1 MLLKKTYL
9 LFALNALECSLNSFC
24 FHILWMR
31 LNSSLWSTTKLK
43 LNQLNF
49 TLKINLNY
57 LSSLCY
63 SEPFYLKF
71 QSLWPSP
78 FYCVNSM
85 CRFPLWSQSS
95 EWSQY
100 DAYFFV
106 SCFIRIEFL
115 FPLTLLLIDFCRK
128 AWRMVP
134 IDFISTL
141 LLRLTKLRIWFSMG
155 IATKILA
162 L

>member
-1 MLLKKTYL
+1 MLLEKTHL
-9 LFALNALECSLNSFC
+9 LFVLNELECSLNSFC
-24 FHILWMR
+24 SHIRWIR
-31 LNSSLWSTTKLK
+31 LNSSLWSTITLWLNKLHFN
-43 LNQLNF
+43 LNVS
-49 TLKINLNY
+49 LNY

-71 QSLWPSP
+71 QFLWQSP
-78 FYCVNSM
+78 FCCVDSM

-95 EWSQY
+95 EWNQY
-100 DAYFFV
+100 DAYFLV

-128 AWRMVP
+128 AWRIVP

-141 LLRLTKLRIWFSMG
+141 LLRLTKLSIWFSMG
-155 IATKILA
+155 IAKKILA